1 MKTIKKGH
9 MTTIKS
15 DEGKHLTQ
23 SQEVGIEA
31 RILTTE
37 VSLNE
42 DCDSVDN
49 WVEIDNETY
58 LAYKTEQEE
67 YNNRLM
73 EELEV
78 GYGR

>member
-15 DEGKHLTQ
+15 DEGKRLTQ

>member
-15 DEGKHLTQ
+15 DEGKYLTQ
-23 SQEVGIEA
+23 SQEVGIET

>member
-15 DEGKHLTQ
+15 DEGKYLTQ

-42 DCDSVDN
+42 GCDSVDN

>member
-15 DEGKHLTQ
+15 DEGKYLTQ
-23 SQEVGIEA
+23 SQEVGIET

-49 WVEIDNETY
+49 WVEIDNGTY

>member
-15 DEGKHLTQ
+15 DEGKYLTQ
-23 SQEVGIEA
+23 SQEVGIET

-42 DCDSVDN
+42 GCDSVDN

>member
-15 DEGKHLTQ
+15 DEGKYLTQ
-23 SQEVGIEA
+23 SQEVGIET

-42 DCDSVDN
+42 GCDRVDN

>member
-1 MKTIKKGH
+1 MKMIKKGH

-15 DEGKHLTQ
+15 DEGKLLTQ

-42 DCDSVDN
+42 DCDSVDK

>member
-15 DEGKHLTQ
+15 DEGKYLTQ

>member
-23 SQEVGIEA
+23 SQEVRIEA

>member
-49 WVEIDNETY
+49 WVEIDKETY